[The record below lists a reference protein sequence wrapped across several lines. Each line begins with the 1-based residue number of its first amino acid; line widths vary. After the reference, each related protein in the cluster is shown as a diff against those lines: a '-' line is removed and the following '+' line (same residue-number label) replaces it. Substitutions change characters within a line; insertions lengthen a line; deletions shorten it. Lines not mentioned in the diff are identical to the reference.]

1 MCPLTIR
8 ARDALEREVVLIDA
22 SESVANAAKMMLDKK
37 VWSLVVTKAG
47 LPVGF
52 VSERDLIRQCF
63 GKGLNAEYTKLED
76 VMSSPL
82 VTAEPDTPLV
92 QILTLMVSK
101 DIRRVYIVEKGQIIG
116 RITQTGAF
124 NEIIKLMMTLSGIL

>member
-1 MCPLTIR
+1 MEG
-8 ARDALEREVVLIDA
+8 DVVLIDA
-22 SESVANAAKMMLDKK
+22 SDSVANAVRMMLDKK
-37 VWSLVVTKAG
+37 VWSLVISRAG

-52 VSERDLIRQCF
+52 ASERDLIRRCF
-63 GKGLNAEYTKLED
+63 GKGLDAEYTKMED

-92 QILTLMVSK
+92 QIMTIMVSK
-101 DIRRVYIVEKGQIIG
+101 NIRRVYIVEEGQIIG